1 MPPAAVQ
8 PTFRCALCGPA
19 SFANGQR
26 RIECECA
33 AGKSGL
39 RVADNDVYVRCAG
52 HCRQK
57 LSIECLEAI
66 ATAAEKLKK
75 ELPAGRSIYDPNG
88 IWAAIL
94 ARVWRDDVDGA
105 PHAAVFVKKTAH
117 GLPAYFTKFC
127 LLCDD
132 FEIPEVEA
140 RVPAEFLA
148 MPPDMDAPVYLPVV
162 VAPYASDGSRGQR
175 MVYIVQ
181 LIMAWPVAPTS
192 CCRSWFKGLE
202 GRREDVGGV
211 CHPPPPPSHTRTVAP
226 RVSSRAARLWPLAL
240 SDI

>member
-1 MPPAAVQ
+1 MRDAGSDFGGSKFRRARDDFGRIEFRRMKLGTYAARLSCMPPGKQ

-127 LLCDD
+127 LLTG
-132 FEIPEVEA
+132 I
-140 RVPAEFLA
+140 L
-148 MPPDMDAPVYLPVV
+148 LNV
-162 VAPYASDGSRGQR
+162 VAGYRLRACSAQGKNSDMFISNFAK
-175 MVYIVQ
+175 
-181 LIMAWPVAPTS
+181 MANIW
-192 CCRSWFKGLE
+192 G
-202 GRREDVGGV
+202 
-211 CHPPPPPSHTRTVAP
+211 
-226 RVSSRAARLWPLAL
+226 
-240 SDI
+240 